1 MTDKDENKATE
12 NNIKEE
18 NGMIIDEAKN
28 TFMPKDKKEL
38 RYLEQLADRAIAEY
52 KAGQCIPFEEFK
64 W

>member
-1 MTDKDENKATE
+1 MTKEDELKE
-12 NNIKEE
+12 NNAKEE

-28 TFMPKDKKEL
+28 TFMPKDEKEL

-52 KAGQCIPFEEFK
+52 KAGKCKPYKDFK